1 MTGSSSKLLQIQGK
15 WYRERKP
22 KKNPKPEK
30 KNKNYSTPLKLG
42 YDPLARSAQGF
53 APTSRCDPRMDE
65 RMDMKTHRRRYHT
78 TMHVYT
84 YVRMES
90 ARTPISLGISNR
102 RGLGTHLCL
111 GWRPHP
117 AHARR
122 PLLEHPALI
131 VDFPIKTS
139 IYIHLSFISIEFS
152 WIFNCHVC
160 LPQNTGENIMASW
173 MVAVTILGF
182 RRPSGW
188 GLCLQEAH
196 DGNGQ
201 WGGDPVMKHGP
212 VTVQRW
218 YLCR

>member
-22 KKNPKPEK
+22 KNPKPESI
-30 KNKNYSTPLKLG
+30 KNPKNYSTPLKLG
-42 YDPLARSAQGF
+42 YDPPARSAQGF

-84 YVRMES
+84 YMRMES

-139 IYIHLSFISIEFS
+139 IYPSFILHFHR
-152 WIFNCHVC
+152 IFMNFQLPC
-160 LPQNTGENIMASW
+160 LFTAEHGGE
-173 MVAVTILGF
+173 
-182 RRPSGW
+182 
-188 GLCLQEAH
+188 
-196 DGNGQ
+196 
-201 WGGDPVMKHGP
+201 
-212 VTVQRW
+212 
-218 YLCR
+218 